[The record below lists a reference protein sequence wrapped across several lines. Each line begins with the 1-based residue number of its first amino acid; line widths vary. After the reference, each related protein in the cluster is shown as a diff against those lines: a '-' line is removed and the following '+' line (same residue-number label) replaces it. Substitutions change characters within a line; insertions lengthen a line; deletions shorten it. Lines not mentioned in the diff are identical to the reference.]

1 MATKNLLVR
10 IGVDLSG
17 LKAGTK
23 SAQKSLREMA
33 NVRKTSALNER
44 SGLLKELSSAEAK
57 VNKLETDYKRLVQ
70 DGGQSKQESAWMRQ
84 LKAAERELNA
94 LDKKW
99 TDKNGTLLPNAPE
112 SVMQQYDVLGARI
125 DEARARIRQI
135 RTDPASTEDA
145 KKLAEE
151 LENAKGRAS
160 ELSERLDE
168 VNRSVRRA
176 SAGQLFGSIADGAG
190 AAAGAVGKGL
200 TGGLRT
206 MVAPVRSAAAHMK
219 RLSSE
224 ALKVGWQVVKYRTM
238 AGAFNLLTGGIST
251 LITSNERLNASLAV
265 IKGNLATAFAPVW
278 NAVLPALQAAA
289 NAVATL
295 TNSLANMMAGLFGV
309 TISAAKN
316 SAQQVAG
323 AAGAAGSAMD
333 KLKRK
338 GADFDILHKV
348 ENTSASGGGGGASG
362 SVGTDFSGVSEAEVP
377 GWMKQ
382 VQSILKNTAD
392 GLKSLKQNFIDAWN
406 MDGVGERITAAWAGI
421 RDRILGM
428 FVTMSEDFKQW
439 CGELDFGPLLRSFA
453 EMSEALQPVVD
464 KVCGALEWGF
474 RNVLL
479 PFGKWA
485 VEKVFPASL
494 DLVSGALDVLD
505 AVIELC
511 RPAFRLLWDEFLH
524 PIAEWAGEA
533 FVEAVET
540 VADVLH
546 MLAALLRGDVEDFK
560 YWASESYGHV
570 KNFAET
576 VSDAVLNLVGLAV
589 KGFEQFRDGITESVQ
604 NTFTAIV
611 AWLDQTL
618 ACVQQWA
625 QSALDSIQ
633 SWANGA
639 LSSVQ
644 SWASQT
650 MASISGWAQN
660 CMTSVKDFANRSQ
673 QRIGEW
679 VSSTMTSISGWV
691 GSVVNQFR
699 NFGSQAGNAVSGAV
713 ESIASA
719 IEDLISRA
727 RNWGADFIGE
737 FKDGIRGAVSGL
749 MDMVRGVAS
758 GVASYLHF
766 SVPDKGPLAKA
777 DTWMPDMIGLLS
789 AGIEQNKGDLIGR
802 VEKMTSKMALT
813 MEEGGSGYRRAVLSS
828 GYGSGPR
835 RDNDD
840 LIATLRSGF
849 RQMVQAV
856 NDKEL
861 TVSMDGSAMSRTV
874 TNHQN
879 RFTRMNGR
887 PVVTG

>member
-200 TGGLRT
+200 TGGLRA
-206 MVAPVRSAAAHMK
+206 MVAPVRNAAAHMK
-219 RLSSE
+219 KLSAE

-238 AGAFNLLTGGIST
+238 SGAFNLLTGGIST

-348 ENTSASGGGGGASG
+348 EDTSASGGGGGASG
-362 SVGTDFSGVSEAEVP
+362 SVGADFGGVSEAEVP

-474 RNVLL
+474 RNVIL

-485 VEKVFPASL
+485 VEDAFPASL
-494 DLVSGALDVLD
+494 DLLSGALDLLD
-505 AVIELC
+505 AIIEAC
-511 RPAFRLLWDEFLH
+511 EPAFSWLWENFLK
-524 PIAEWAGEA
+524 PLAEWIGDA
-533 FVEAVET
+533 FVAAVET
-540 VADVLH
+540 VTDVLH
-546 MLAALLRGDVEDFK
+546 KLAELLRGGVEDFE
-560 YWASESYGHV
+560 YWASEAG
-570 KNFAET
+570 
-576 VSDAVLNLVGLAV
+576 G
-589 KGFEQFRDGITESVQ
+589 R
-604 NTFTAIV
+604 
-611 AWLDQTL
+611 
-618 ACVQQWA
+618 
-625 QSALDSIQ
+625 
-633 SWANGA
+633 
-639 LSSVQ
+639 
-644 SWASQT
+644 
-650 MASISGWAQN
+650 
-660 CMTSVKDFANRSQ
+660 VKDFAGTAVESIVGFCSDAFSNVE
-673 QRIGEW
+673 EW
-679 VSSTMTSISGWV
+679 VSNVLI
-691 GSVVNQFR
+691 QFGT
-699 NFGSQAGNAVSGAV
+699 FGSEAGGRVKDFAGTAVESIVGFCSDAFSNVEEWVSNVLIQFGTFGSEAYDAVSSAV
-713 ESIASA
+713 GSIASA

-727 RNWGADFIGE
+727 RNWGADFIGG

>member
-17 LKAGTK
+17 LKEGTK
-23 SAQKSLREMA
+23 SAQKSLLEMA

-99 TDKNGTLLPNAPE
+99 TDKNGTLLPNTPE
-112 SVMQQYDVLGARI
+112 SVIQQYDVLGARI

-135 RTDPASTEDA
+135 RTDPSSTEDA

-151 LENAKGRAS
+151 LENAKGRAG
-160 ELSERLDE
+160 ELRERLDE
-168 VNRSVRRA
+168 VNRSVHRA
-176 SAGQLFGSIADGAG
+176 SAGQLFGGIADGAG

-200 TGGLRT
+200 TGGLRA

-219 RLSSE
+219 KLSAE

-238 AGAFNLLTGGIST
+238 SGAFNLLTGGIST
-251 LITSNERLNASLAV
+251 LITSNKSLNASLATV
-265 IKGNLATAFAPVW
+265 KGNLATAFAPIL
-278 NAVLPALQAAA
+278 NAALPAIQAVISAI
-289 NAVATL
+289 ATL
-295 TNSLANMMAGLFGV
+295 TNYVANMMASLFGV
-309 TISAAKN
+309 TVSGAKKSAESLN
-316 SAQQVAG
+316 NMAG
-323 AAGAAGSAMD
+323 AAGGTGSAMK
-333 KLKRK
+333 KLKRE
-338 GADFDILHKV
+338 GADFDVLHKV
-348 ENTSASGGGGGASG
+348 NSNEDSPGGGSSG
-362 SVGTDFSGVSEAEVP
+362 SIGTDFGGVAEAKIP

-382 VQSILKNTAD
+382 VQSCFENITD
-392 GLKSLKQNFIDAWN
+392 GLKRLKENFLDAWN

-485 VEKVFPASL
+485 VEDAFPASL
-494 DLVSGALDVLD
+494 DLLSGALDFLD
-505 AVIELC
+505 AIIEAC
-511 RPAFRLLWDEFLH
+511 KPAFNWLWEKFLK
-524 PIAEWAGEA
+524 PLVEWTGGA
-533 FVEAVET
+533 FVAAVET

-546 MLAALLRGDVEDFK
+546 MLAALLRGDVEAFK
-560 YWASESYGHV
+560 YWASEAGGQV
-570 KNFAET
+570 KEFAGT
-576 VSDAVLNLVGLAV
+576 
-589 KGFEQFRDGITESVQ
+589 
-604 NTFTAIV
+604 
-611 AWLDQTL
+611 
-618 ACVQQWA
+618 
-625 QSALDSIQ
+625 
-633 SWANGA
+633 
-639 LSSVQ
+639 
-644 SWASQT
+644 
-650 MASISGWAQN
+650 
-660 CMTSVKDFANRSQ
+660 
-673 QRIGEW
+673 
-679 VSSTMTSISGWV
+679 
-691 GSVVNQFR
+691 
-699 NFGSQAGNAVSGAV
+699 AV
-713 ESIASA
+713 ESIVGFCRNTLSKVKEWAGNVLSQFGTFGSEAVGHVKEFAGTAVESIVGFCRDALSNVKDWVINVLSQFRSFGIQASSAVSNA
-719 IEDLISRA
+719 IGNIASTIGDLVSRA
-727 RNWGADFIGE
+727 RNWGADFIGS
-737 FKDGIRGAVSGL
+737 FTDGIRGAVSGL
-749 MDMVRGVAS
+749 MDTVKGLAS
-758 GVASYLHF
+758 SVASYLHF
-766 SVPDKGPLAKA
+766 SVPDKGPLSKA
-777 DTWMPDMIGLLS
+777 NAWMPDMIGLLS
-789 AGIEQNKGDLIGR
+789 SGIEQNKGELVGR
-802 VEKMTSKMALT
+802 VEQMTGQMALAMT
-813 MEEGGSGYRRAVLSS
+813 GGSAGYRGEALSA

-835 RDNDD
+835 RDSDD

-861 TVSMDGSAMSRTV
+861 TVMLDGTAMSRTV

-879 RFTRMNGR
+879 RLTRMNGR